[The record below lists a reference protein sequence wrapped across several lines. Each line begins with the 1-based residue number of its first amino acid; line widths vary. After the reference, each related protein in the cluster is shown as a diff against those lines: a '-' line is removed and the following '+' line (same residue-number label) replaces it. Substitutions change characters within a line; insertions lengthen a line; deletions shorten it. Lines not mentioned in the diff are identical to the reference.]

1 MPTTR
6 RLHASSRHHKSLCS
20 STSVFTPSV
29 HITPLI
35 TFSEMDIGKQ
45 RALVR
50 KAAAACKQQEQA
62 SRSAPNVGLKAILKR
77 KPNTKDDHL
86 SKKRMGPLI
95 GEQQQKASSPPSP
108 HHGVGKG
115 LMTGKGPVGPNP
127 VPKLVTHKDYAV
139 EMVTSIIKETNLDSC
154 GGHISEDLGAFGLY
168 DLSRVC
174 SRHFAL

>member
-20 STSVFTPSV
+20 STSVFTPFI

-35 TFSEMDIGKQ
+35 AFSEMDIGKQ

-50 KAAAACKQQEQA
+50 KPAAARKQQEQA
-62 SRSAPNVGLKAILKR
+62 SGSASNVGLKAILKR
-77 KPNTKDDHL
+77 KPNTKDDRL
-86 SKKRMGPLI
+86 SRKRMGPLI
-95 GEQQQKASSPPSP
+95 GEQQQKASSPPP
-108 HHGVGKG
+108 ARHGVGKG

-127 VPKLVTHKDYAV
+127 IPRLVTHKDYAV

-154 GGHISEDLGAFGLY
+154 GGHTSEETNLY
-168 DLSRVC
+168 DLSRVR